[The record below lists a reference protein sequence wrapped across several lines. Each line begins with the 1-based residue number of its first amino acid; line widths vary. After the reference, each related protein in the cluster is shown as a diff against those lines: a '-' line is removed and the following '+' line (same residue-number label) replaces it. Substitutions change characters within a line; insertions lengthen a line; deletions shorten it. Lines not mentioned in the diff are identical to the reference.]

1 MPLDGALGD
10 DGLDALLLG
19 LSGAQRD
26 QTSADHDRLEQR
38 GQEEGPPARLPA
50 NERDREDDHD
60 ERNDGRNAERNVDDR
75 GVEREREHC
84 MAFLR
89 RCEEQD
95 GQRRHA
101 RPSGRTIRRSTYAA
115 RRVPSSWSC
124 SRSRSSERWRT
135 DARQALAGLGA
146 AIERQ
151 FERWQLTDAERSV
164 ALLLLKGLSLE
175 EIAAARGTSER
186 TARQQSLAVYKKA
199 GLGGR
204 AELSAFFLEDLWLP
218 SP

>member
-1 MPLDGALGD
+1 MDSGGTLD
-10 DGLDALLLG
+10 
-19 LSGAQRD
+19 
-26 QTSADHDRLEQR
+26 H
-38 GQEEGPPARLPA
+38 PA
-50 NERDREDDHD
+50 NVPWRTNRLASPMDR
-60 ERNDGRNAERNVDDR
+60 
-75 GVEREREHC
+75 
-84 MAFLR
+84 
-89 RCEEQD
+89 
-95 GQRRHA
+95 
-101 RPSGRTIRRSTYAA
+101 RTIRRSTYAA

-186 TARQQSLAVYKKA
+186 TAR
-199 GLGGR
+199 
-204 AELSAFFLEDLWLP
+204 
-218 SP
+218 